1 MPQLKSWGDARA
13 NNGAEMEYFRA
24 LEAKVLADERER
36 KEKERA
42 TTTNEAAGVYE
53 SEKAG
58 DSGFWGL
65 DVLAD
70 VCVLVL

>member
-42 TTTNEAAGVYE
+42 TNKAAGVYE

-58 DSGFWGL
+58 NSSFW
-65 DVLAD
+65 D
-70 VCVLVL
+70 